1 MAISL
6 STISNSWAGL
16 ASVVSSDEQAVNPAM
31 NGIPTIMLKISRFV
45 FISFIWLVGL
55 CDDYTA
61 MLGILRSSRDSH
73 YREALL
79 RSCIGIATD
88 ADHTIADT

>member
-16 ASVVSSDEQAVNPAM
+16 ASVVSSDEQAVSPAM
-31 NGIPTIMLKISRFV
+31 NGIPTIMLKMSRFV

-61 MLGILRSSRDSH
+61 MLGILRASRDSH
-73 YREALL
+73 YRELLL
-79 RSCIGIATD
+79 RPGIRIATD
-88 ADHTIADT
+88 ADYTVTDT

>member
-16 ASVVSSDEQAVNPAM
+16 ASVVSSDEQAVSPA
-31 NGIPTIMLKISRFV
+31 NIGIPTIMLKSSRFV

-61 MLGILRSSRDSH
+61 MLGILRTSRDSH
-73 YREALL
+73 YRESLL
-79 RSCIGIATD
+79 RSCIRIATD
-88 ADHTIADT
+88 VDHTVANT